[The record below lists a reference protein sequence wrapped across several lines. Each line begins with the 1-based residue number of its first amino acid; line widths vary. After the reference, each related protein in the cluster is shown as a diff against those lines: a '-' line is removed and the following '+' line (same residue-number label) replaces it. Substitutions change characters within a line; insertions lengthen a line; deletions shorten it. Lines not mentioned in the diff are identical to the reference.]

1 MSCPPHQLHH
11 LHQGAESQSFS
22 RPQRFIKRR
31 GQLEMKERKEQRRCK
46 DGQGGETE
54 KEIVEV
60 VEERGRAGG
69 ISYL

>member
-1 MSCPPHQLHH
+1 
-11 LHQGAESQSFS
+11 
-22 RPQRFIKRR
+22 
-31 GQLEMKERKEQRRCK
+31 MKERKEQRCCK

-60 VEERGRAGG
+60 VQQRGRAGG